1 MKQQLIASPHQFR
14 LLRRLK
20 WGAVAI
26 AFTFSALP
34 CAAGTAT
41 AAPDQ
46 RLTELTQLAHDSNA
60 AALDSLELQQELLTR
75 GVSYATHLRYLK
87 LLRQTRAAAGQ
98 LKQAYAVDTDI
109 VRLATAQGDAA
120 GIALGR
126 LGSVSMHLDNNSST
140 TALATVSAIERDYPG
155 LTDPEYLIAL
165 QETFGRVY
173 NSLGQ
178 FDKSLKHYFAGI
190 DVAMRHP
197 EQWKH
202 REAMLRIGVVRMY
215 ITAKNAEK
223 ALETANAIR
232 RAEMS
237 GASAATLDYCTG
249 IALVGLGR
257 TAQAQEAFRRGL
269 AIAQEHGL
277 RSRAA
282 FILGNVSD
290 AYLRVHQY
298 PDAERAARAALIL
311 AEETSEQN
319 AILMANAN
327 LGFALA
333 GQGKVAEGLPYLN
346 KVVVALRKTG
356 ALADMANMLAEMSQA
371 QEAAKMYKEAL
382 ATLRERES
390 VTNELASNERAKAVA
405 ALQEQFDAQRRSAQI
420 ASLERDNRLKDVE
433 IGNRTLRLAVTTM
446 ALVLALLAS
455 ALVYA
460 LYRKSVRKSAQLK
473 AMASGYEHD
482 SLHDPL
488 TELGNRR
495 SFTEKMSARTV
506 NPVPAGEHDC
516 FTLIDIDHFKRVN
529 DTYGHA
535 AGDAVLVEVAK
546 RLNSVI
552 RGQDAVVRWGG
563 EEFLIYSHAVDA
575 VRRAAIV
582 QRALTV
588 IEQTPIALPN
598 GAALS
603 LTVSAGSVGLPFLG
617 FSEVVFNWQQAIG
630 LADRALYHSKQ
641 NGRNCGNIVEGVAA
655 ALPSTSS
662 EAEIKAACDSSD
674 LQLQLVLPHA

>member
-1 MKQQLIASPHQFR
+1 MKQQLTAPPLQF
-14 LLRRLK
+14 LPLWRLK
-20 WGAVAI
+20 WVAVAI

-46 RLTELTQLAHDSNA
+46 RLTELTQLARDSNA
-60 AALDSLELQQELLTR
+60 AALDHLVRQREFLTS
-75 GVSYATHLRYLK
+75 GVSYATHLQYLK
-87 LLRQTRAAAGQ
+87 LLRRTLANSGQ

-109 VRLATAQGDAA
+109 VRLATAQGDAT
-120 GIALGR
+120 GTALGR
-126 LGSVSMHLDNNSST
+126 LGGANMHMDNSSST
-140 TALATVSAIERDYPG
+140 MALATVSAIERDYPG
-155 LTDPEYLIAL
+155 LADPEYQIAL

-173 NSLGQ
+173 NALGR

-190 DVAMRHP
+190 DVAMRDP
-197 EQWKH
+197 DQWKH
-202 REAMLRIGVVRMY
+202 REAYLRIGVVNMY

-232 RAEMS
+232 RADLS
-237 GASAATLDYCTG
+237 GVNAAALDYCLG
-249 IALVGLGR
+249 IALVALGK
-257 TAQAQEAFRRGL
+257 TEQAQEAFRRGL
-269 AIAQEHGL
+269 AVAQEHGL
-277 RSRAA
+277 GSRAA

-290 AYLRVHQY
+290 AYLRVHKY
-298 PDAERAARAALIL
+298 PDAEQAARAALIY

-327 LGFALA
+327 IGFALA

-346 KVVVALRKTG
+346 KVVAALRKTG
-356 ALADMANMLAEMSQA
+356 SLADMANMLAEMSQA
-371 QEAAKMYKEAL
+371 QEGAKMYKEAL
-382 ATLRERES
+382 ATLREREI
-390 VTNELASNERAKAVA
+390 VTNELALNERAKAVA

-420 ASLERDNRLKDVE
+420 AGLERDNRLKDVE
-433 IGNRTLRLAVTTM
+433 IGNRTLRLVVTTM
-446 ALVLALLAS
+446 ALVLALLVS

-473 AMASGYEHD
+473 AMATEYEHD

-488 TELGNRR
+488 TGLCNRR
-495 SFTEKMSARTV
+495 SFTEKMGARAV
-506 NPVPAGEHDC
+506 KAMPAGEHDC

-529 DTYGHA
+529 DTHGHA
-535 AGDAVLVEVAK
+535 AGDAVLLEVAK
-546 RLNSVI
+546 RLSSVI
-552 RGQDAVVRWGG
+552 RGQDAAIRWGG
-563 EEFLIYSHAVDA
+563 EEFLIYSHSVDA

-582 QRALTV
+582 QRILTV
-588 IEQTPIALPN
+588 IEQTPIVLPN
-598 GAALS
+598 GTALS

-630 LADRALYHSKQ
+630 LADRALYHSKR
-641 NGRNCGNIVEGVAA
+641 NGRNRGNIVEGLAA

-662 EAEIKAACDSSD
+662 EADVKAACDSSD